1 MAVWNK
7 KFEYKGRVKK
17 KCKICSLNQ
26 DLIREDT
33 NVPID
38 PASKESINDDANNS
52 GAQVT
57 DRIDLFEVDGRNKKS
72 S

>member
-1 MAVWNK
+1 M
-7 KFEYKGRVKK
+7 
-17 KCKICSLNQ
+17 KISSLNQ
-26 DLIREDT
+26 NLIREDT

-38 PASKESINDDANNS
+38 PASKESINDDAINS

-57 DRIDLFEVDGRNKKS
+57 DRIDLSEVDGRNKKS

>member
-1 MAVWNK
+1 M
-7 KFEYKGRVKK
+7 
-17 KCKICSLNQ
+17 KICSLNQ
-26 DLIREDT
+26 NLIREDT

-38 PASKESINDDANNS
+38 PASKESINDDAINS